1 MKKFNQTAAMKFI
14 SYSTPEVDILG
25 IKSEGVLCSST
36 FGSSAEDVRLGDEI
50 NDYTQIY

>member
-1 MKKFNQTAAMKFI
+1 MKKLNQTAAMKFV

-36 FGSSAEDVRLGDEI
+36 LGSSADNIKVDDPLTGYE
-50 NDYTQIY
+50 QIY

>member
-1 MKKFNQTAAMKFI
+1 MKKFNQTAAMKYL

-36 FGSSAEDVRLGDEI
+36 FGSSADNIKVGDELT
-50 NDYTQIY
+50 DYEQIY

>member
-1 MKKFNQTAAMKFI
+1 MKKLNQTAAMKFV

-36 FGSSAEDVRLGDEI
+36 FGSSADNIKVGDELT
-50 NDYTQIY
+50 DYEQIY